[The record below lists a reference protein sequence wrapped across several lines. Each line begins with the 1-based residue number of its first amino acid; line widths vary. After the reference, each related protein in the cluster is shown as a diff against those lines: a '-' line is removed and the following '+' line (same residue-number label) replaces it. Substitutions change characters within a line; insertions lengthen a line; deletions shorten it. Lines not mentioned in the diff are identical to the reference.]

1 MNYDEILSRTKS
13 DGFIAKLG
21 IQITDLAE
29 GYCRGELPLDAS
41 LNNPYGSVHGGCIFT
56 LADTI
61 GGSAALTRGAKVVTL
76 DSTIHYLRPAIHTE
90 KLIAEAREIKYGST
104 VAVYEVS
111 ITNAQGEL
119 LSTVLLSFFIL
130 ADK

>member
-1 MNYDEILSRTKS
+1 MEYSEILERTKGN
-13 DGFIAKLG
+13 GFISKLG
-21 IQITDLAE
+21 IQITDLAL
-29 GYCRGELPLDAS
+29 GYCKGELCLNET

-61 GGSAALTRGAKVVTL
+61 GGSAALTHGTKVVTL
-76 DSTIHYLRPAIHTE
+76 DSTIHYLKPAIHTE
-90 KLIAEAREIKYGST
+90 KLVAEAREIKYGST

-111 ITNAQGEL
+111 ITNAEGDL

-130 ADK
+130 ADS